1 MINPIIM
8 NIKAVKLQYR
18 RFSSRRPSEV
28 ELANFGLHP
37 VSLDGLGAL
46 PEELDGSRGE
56 NRMSQDHCH
65 IQASNDWEAIQCWLA
80 EFEDSPHTYR
90 KYRIEAE
97 RLLLWSIK
105 QGS

>member
-1 MINPIIM
+1 M
-8 NIKAVKLQYR
+8 
-18 RFSSRRPSEV
+18 

-80 EFEDSPHTYR
+80 EFENSPHTYR